1 MIFYCSFFN
10 WDTLIEFI
18 ADSSSSIFLNNF
30 FYLSSLLIYSYLRTS
45 IEANTDRL
53 IRQSQWAENYT
64 DGEYP
69 MECRHIFGNANIP
82 IGYHGGN
89 SPKHLVKSVPCKN
102 VKQGKE
108 TLEEIVQAIESDIDT
123 QRVVASFLNGRK
135 GFDSSTIVIPKLL
148 IRDQFDRLN
157 QPLTA
162 IKLLL

>member
-1 MIFYCSFFN
+1 MALSFLQYGVTPSKRN
-10 WDTLIEFI
+10 TKRRVKPTLITWKE
-18 ADSSSSIFLNNF
+18 LP
-30 FYLSSLLIYSYLRTS
+30 SYLRTS

-82 IGYHGGN
+82 IGYHGGI

-135 GFDSSTIVIPKLL
+135 GFDSSTIPSNL
-148 IRDQFDRLN
+148 IGGQLAK
-157 QPLTA
+157 TS
-162 IKLLL
+162 